1 MPNPADDSTQM
12 VEENTVLLSL
22 HEVSPAYED
31 AIVTSYDRLKDL
43 GIDSYTLLVTPLL
56 EWKRNLSFEKHPM
69 FVDYL
74 LSLDLEISL
83 HGYSC
88 TTKSGRPEE
97 FKNLDKKQTASRLR
111 RGLKSILSNF
121 GIKPSGFVPPGWKA
135 PKRLKNALGNL
146 GFAYYAVGN
155 EIFSLSSGNS
165 YSTVDTIISEKTKEP
180 LLEESIVETE
190 IGGPLQIGLH
200 PLDCKRTK
208 MYDLIE
214 ELVDR
219 LDYRFLGYQDYLDRE
234 LKHGETTP

>member
-1 MPNPADDSTQM
+1 MQL
-12 VEENTVLLSL
+12 VEEHTVLLSL

-31 AIVTSYDRLKDL
+31 SVVASYDRLKAL

-83 HGYSC
+83 HGYSY

-121 GIKPSGFVPPGWKA
+121 GVKPSGFVPPGWVA
-135 PKRLKNALGNL
+135 PKRLKTALANL
-146 GFAYYAVGN
+146 GFSYYAVGN
-155 EIFSLSSGNS
+155 QIYDLSSSIS
-165 YSTVDTIISEKTKEP
+165 YSTVDTLISEKSKEP
-180 LLEESIVETE
+180 SLEASIVETE
-190 IGGPLQIGLH
+190 LGGPLQIALH
-200 PLDCKRTK
+200 PLDYKRNR
-208 MYDLIE
+208 MYNLME
-214 ELVDR
+214 ELVDC
-219 LDYRFLGYQDYLDRE
+219 LDYKFLGYCDF
-234 LKHGETTP
+234 LKNVESNS

>member
-1 MPNPADDSTQM
+1 MSNPADDSTQM
-12 VEENTVLLSL
+12 VEDNTVLLSL
-22 HEVSPAYED
+22 HEISPAYED

-83 HGYSC
+83 HGYSY

-121 GIKPSGFVPPGWKA
+121 GVKPSGFVPPGWVA
-135 PKRLKNALGNL
+135 PKRLKTALANL
-146 GFAYYAVGN
+146 GFSYYAVGK
-155 EIFSLSSGNS
+155 EIYSLSSDTC
-165 YSTVDTIISEKTKEP
+165 YSTVDIVISEKEMEP
-180 LLEESIVETE
+180 SLEDSIVETE
-190 IGGPLQIGLH
+190 IGGPLQIALH
-200 PLDCKRTK
+200 PLDHRRTK
-208 MYDLIE
+208 MYELLE

-219 LDYRFLGYQDYLDRE
+219 LDYKFYSYCDYLTQAAKAE
-234 LKHGETTP
+234 

>member
-1 MPNPADDSTQM
+1 MCMPNRAGNSMQL
-12 VEENTVLLSL
+12 VEEHTVLLSL

-31 AIVTSYDRLKDL
+31 SVVASYDRLKAL

-83 HGYSC
+83 HGYSY

-121 GIKPSGFVPPGWKA
+121 GVKPSGFVPPGWVA
-135 PKRLKNALGNL
+135 PKRLKTALANL
-146 GFAYYAVGN
+146 GFSYYAVGK
-155 EIFSLSSGNS
+155 EIYTLSSDTC
-165 YSTVDTIISEKTKEP
+165 YSTVDIVISEKEKEP
-180 LLEESIVETE
+180 SLEDSIVETE
-190 IGGPLQIGLH
+190 IGGPLQIALH
-200 PLDCKRTK
+200 PLDHRRTK
-208 MYDLIE
+208 MYELLE

-219 LDYRFLGYQDYLDRE
+219 LDYKFYSYCDYLTQAAKAE
-234 LKHGETTP
+234 